1 MKIDWESMLSTVL
14 LVMLVVTVIDLGL
27 HSNKR

>member
-1 MKIDWESMLSTVL
+1 VKIDWETVL
-14 LVMLVVTVIDLGL
+14 ISVLVSMLVVTIIDLGL